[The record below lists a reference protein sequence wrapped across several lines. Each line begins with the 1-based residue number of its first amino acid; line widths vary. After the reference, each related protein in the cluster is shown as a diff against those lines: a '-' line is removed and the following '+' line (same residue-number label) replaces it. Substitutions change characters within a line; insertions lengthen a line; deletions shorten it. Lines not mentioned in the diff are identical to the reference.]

1 MATPRHL
8 ALIGLGALLL
18 APPVGAQVAVSVQW
32 LYPMETLYLADL
44 SGYTQSRQPEFL
56 SVSLLNGAAQPQQ
69 IVLEVTFDRL
79 RPSSAQIFL
88 GTTDPFVL
96 SGTGRRLTN
105 RDLSCENCEVGIE
118 NAQLADDFETLL
130 AESGRFPAGS
140 YLVTVRALQPG
151 GVELDRGSA
160 TFELA
165 NPSRIELLSPGRPFG
180 DTPEILS
187 GQTPRFVWSSDAGMA
202 SGGGE
207 YTIRVVR
214 VEAAASAED
223 AIQGFA
229 NWEGM
234 TTATTALY
242 PGSVSAIPLE
252 PGGTYAWQVVRAVR
266 SSAGTDPLESPI
278 YSPGRPFG
286 DTPEILSG
294 QTPRF
299 VWSSDA
305 GMASGGGEYT
315 IRVVRVEAAASAED
329 AIQGFANWEGMTTA
343 TTALYPGSVSA
354 IPLEPGGTYAWQ
366 VVRAVRSSAGTD
378 PLESPIYWFRMAEA
392 QIGADQGSGGDVGAG
407 NQLALLAQ
415 LLGLGDELSGFR
427 PTGQILV
434 DGQPVPADQLEELL
448 RAIQAGE
455 ISINSINVR

>member
-278 YSPGRPFG
+278 Y
-286 DTPEILSG
+286 
-294 QTPRF
+294 
-299 VWSSDA
+299 
-305 GMASGGGEYT
+305 
-315 IRVVRVEAAASAED
+315 
-329 AIQGFANWEGMTTA
+329 
-343 TTALYPGSVSA
+343 
-354 IPLEPGGTYAWQ
+354 
-366 VVRAVRSSAGTD
+366 
-378 PLESPIYWFRMAEA
+378 WFRMAEA